1 MLPLAFSQEKAI
13 YEAVEG
19 AFISIYI
26 KKNSMETAANLINI
40 TIDASIGDLAG
51 LEHIVTAL
59 VHWSLRE
66 ILLLERYL
74 LYGIF
79 FFTFNVNRV
88 TAEQSRGA
96 LSVLCMAAKSSPK
109 VLSSRLLNIIDIGF
123 GRWAKEEPLLART
136 ACIALQRL
144 SVEDRESLVS
154 ANRRV
159 FNVLQ
164 SLVIGPG
171 LPEQI

>member
-26 KKNSMETAANLINI
+26 KKNAMETAANLINI
-40 TIDASIGDLAG
+40 TIDASIGDLAA

-79 FFTFNVNRV
+79 FTFNVNGV

-164 SLVIGPG
+164 SLTIGPG

>member
-1 MLPLAFSQEKAI
+1 M
-13 YEAVEG
+13 G
-19 AFISIYI
+19 
-26 KKNSMETAANLINI
+26 
-40 TIDASIGDLAG
+40 
-51 LEHIVTAL
+51 
-59 VHWSLRE
+59 
-66 ILLLERYL
+66 
-74 LYGIF
+74 F
-79 FFTFNVNRV
+79 FFTFNVNGV

-164 SLVIGPG
+164 SLTIGPG

>member
-1 MLPLAFSQEKAI
+1 M
-13 YEAVEG
+13 
-19 AFISIYI
+19 
-26 KKNSMETAANLINI
+26 
-40 TIDASIGDLAG
+40 
-51 LEHIVTAL
+51 
-59 VHWSLRE
+59 
-66 ILLLERYL
+66 
-74 LYGIF
+74 
-79 FFTFNVNRV
+79 
-88 TAEQSRGA
+88 
-96 LSVLCMAAKSSPK
+96 LCMAAKSSPK

-136 ACIALQRL
+136 TCIALQRL

>member
-74 LYGIF
+74 LYGKF
-79 FFTFNVNRV
+79 FFF
-88 TAEQSRGA
+88 SH
-96 LSVLCMAAKSSPK
+96 SM
-109 VLSSRLLNIIDIGF
+109 
-123 GRWAKEEPLLART
+123 
-136 ACIALQRL
+136 
-144 SVEDRESLVS
+144 
-154 ANRRV
+154 
-159 FNVLQ
+159 
-164 SLVIGPG
+164 
-171 LPEQI
+171 